1 MKIIQIMAGSVRK
14 NTPSIPVKKSARH
27 IIGPE
32 FIEEIKNRLVEGKRV
47 RRILPMEGRLN
58 IDRPLPFLVVYRRP
72 GRKKDPGTDKLV
84 IGEASYLIAPGSRS
98 QHAGLTRLIHA
109 IIETQVNTFGS
120 FLLLEIWSSP
130 INQLNPLEPNLNS
143 PEFRIITSPTRP
155 PSNTIETLQDSLRR
169 IKVNRLTSTV
179 NIVYSSDRKPHGM
192 SPLIPFL
199 DARRANCYLVGLQIG
214 AMYRNQDTGK
224 IFPLA
229 LRRLHLGLSRAF
241 KLAAFTFARKQT
253 TMRPKHFQALGK
265 RALVKSVWEIDRQ
278 LAEIDSMF
286 NFLLLVT
293 PVNVDPAW
301 HIFKRNK
308 YEKIPELYY
317 RLRPIDP
324 ALLKRRLYEIPIE
337 SIEDPVIANLL
348 REKRMEIN
356 RKLTMLED
364 RNQPQF
370 LYGSLQ
376 LYGGISAELK
386 RLAEEILNT
395 LSPHRRRNG
404 IKREFVN
411 AEQFFNRAEQE
422 MEYYRAIYPAMQAK
436 VEIRNDIVGLMVAS
450 GNLLL
455 SDNVNILPSRIEA
468 LIQHEIGTHVLTYYN
483 GKHQP
488 FQQLYCGLPG
498 YEELQEGLA
507 VMAEYLVGGLN
518 HTRLRLLA
526 GRVVASDLLI
536 QGSSFI
542 ESFRVL
548 NNDYGFDKRTAYT
561 ITVRTFR
568 GGGLTKDAV
577 YLRGLVQLLD
587 YLKEGGDIAPLFVGK
602 IALEHI
608 PVIKELQWRAVLH
621 AAPLMPRYLKNEDIL
636 EKLSKLKN
644 IETVIDLVH

>member
-1 MKIIQIMAGSVRK
+1 
-14 NTPSIPVKKSARH
+14 
-27 IIGPE
+27 
-32 FIEEIKNRLVEGKRV
+32 
-47 RRILPMEGRLN
+47 MEGRLN
-58 IDRPLPFLVVYRRP
+58 IDRPLPFLVVYRRTA
-72 GRKKDPGTDKLV
+72 RKKDPGTDKLV
-84 IGEASYLIAPGSRS
+84 MGEASYLIAPGSRS
-98 QHAGLTRLIHA
+98 QHAGLIKLIHA
-109 IIETQVNTFGS
+109 IIEAQVNTFGS
-120 FLLLEIWSSP
+120 FLLLEIWSGP
-130 INQLNPLEPNLNS
+130 ITQVNPIEPNLNS
-143 PEFRIITSPTRP
+143 PEFKIITSPTRP
-155 PSNTIETLQDSLRR
+155 PSYTIEALQDSLRR
-169 IKVNRLTSTV
+169 IKVNRLTSSV
-179 NIVYSSDRKPHGM
+179 NIVYSSDRKPLGL
-192 SPLIPFL
+192 SPLIPFH
-199 DARRANCYLVGLQIG
+199 DARRMNCYLVGLQIG

-265 RALVKSVWEIDRQ
+265 RALVKSVWDIDRQ

-293 PVNVDPAW
+293 PVNVDQAW
-301 HIFKRNK
+301 QLFKKYK

-324 ALLKRRLYEIPIE
+324 ALLKRKLYEIPVE

-386 RLAEEILNT
+386 RLAVQILNT
-395 LSPHRRRNG
+395 LRPHRRNG
-404 IKREFVN
+404 MKREFVN
-411 AEQFFNRAEQE
+411 AEQFYKRAEEE
-422 MEYYRAIYPAMQAK
+422 MEYYRAEYPAMQAK

-455 SDNVNILPSRIEA
+455 SDNVNILPSRVEA

-536 QGSSFI
+536 KGATFI
-542 ESFRVL
+542 ESFRIL
-548 NNDYGFDKRTAYT
+548 NKDFGFDKRTSYI

-568 GGGLTKDAV
+568 GGGFTKDAV
-577 YLRGLVQLLD
+577 YLRGLVQLLE
-587 YLKEGGDIAPLFVGK
+587 YLKEGGDIKPLFVGK

-621 AAPLMPRYLKNEDIL
+621 PTPLMPRYLKNGDML

-644 IETVIDLVH
+644 IKTVVDLVN